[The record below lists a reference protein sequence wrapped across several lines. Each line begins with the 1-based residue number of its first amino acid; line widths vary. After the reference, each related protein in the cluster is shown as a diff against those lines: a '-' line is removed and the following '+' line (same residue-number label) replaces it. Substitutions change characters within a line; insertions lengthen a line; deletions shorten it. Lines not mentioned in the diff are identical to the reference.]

1 MTHTVRHPRI
11 EGYVLEVDDLS
22 AAKAA
27 GWVPTEAQ
35 PEPEPEP
42 EPEPAEPVGVTV
54 TDAPASEPRPKRPR
68 KK

>member
-27 GWVPTEAQ
+27 GWVSTEPAA
-35 PEPEPEP
+35 EPEPEP
-42 EPEPAEPVGVTV
+42 VEEPAADPT
-54 TDAPASEPRPKRPR
+54 PKPRPKRTR

>member
-27 GWVPTEAQ
+27 GWVPTEAR
-35 PEPEPEP
+35 PEP
-42 EPEPAEPVGVTV
+42 EPEPAEAAEATV
-54 TDAPASEPRPKRPR
+54 TDAPKPEPRPKRTR